1 MSSFPQNRLKKHSTT
16 VSSFF
21 QFSPS
26 FLLVFPPLLMVK
38 KKNSFIDSIHDLFL
52 GIFFFLVQIYFNLFL
67 FSKTTKFQLITSSLI
82 FSIIST
88 YFENFM
94 NIRVVC
100 ISHIS
105 LLTLRLLDLGIYNVK
120 SLIRTT
126 TTKRELK
133 LYKEKGIR
141 DEHQD

>member
-1 MSSFPQNRLKKHSTT
+1 
-16 VSSFF
+16 
-21 QFSPS
+21 
-26 FLLVFPPLLMVK
+26 MVKK

-52 GIFFFLVQIYFNLFL
+52 GIFSFFGSKIYFYLFPNL

-82 FSIIST
+82 FSIRST

-141 DEHQD
+141 DEH